1 MEICR
6 TGAGISVFVSLSE
19 LPEGTPRPRSM
30 TARDAAA
37 LLRRLLPGDDFHA
50 AVIELFIGGGGV
62 LIFVSNGGESVFYF
76 TFSSFER
83 VLCAAAVC
91 SGGEDSSLIRSG
103 DTYLLILR
111 CAPGAV
117 PPAELCEYGERADA
131 LFALFLRERGS
142 IIIEHAAVPYL
153 RRVFHM

>member
-6 TGAGISVFVSLSE
+6 TGAGITVFVSLTE
-19 LPEGTPRPRSM
+19 LPEGTPEPRSM
-30 TARDAAA
+30 TAQDAAA
-37 LLRRLLPGDDFHA
+37 LLRRLCPEDDFRA
-50 AVIELFIGGGGV
+50 SVIELFIGGGGV
-62 LIFVSNGGESVFYF
+62 LIFASGRGESLFYF
-76 TFSSFER
+76 TFGSFER

-91 SGGEDSSLIRSG
+91 PGEEDSSLIKSG
-103 DTYLLILR
+103 DTYLLLLR
-111 CAPGAV
+111 CAPGAE
-117 PPAELCEYGERADA
+117 PPAVLSEYGERTDA